1 VDKAL
6 ADKLPAV
13 QGEPAFPTT
22 EQVDAAKAKLAG
34 GWDAAISG

>member
-1 VDKAL
+1 VDGT
-6 ADKLPAV
+6 PT
-13 QGEPAFPTT
+13 FPTT